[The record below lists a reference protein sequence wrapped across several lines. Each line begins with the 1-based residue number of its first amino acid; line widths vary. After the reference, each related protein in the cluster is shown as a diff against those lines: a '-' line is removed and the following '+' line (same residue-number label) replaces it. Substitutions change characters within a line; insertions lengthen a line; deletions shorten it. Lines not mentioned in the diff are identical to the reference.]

1 MATRNRKMLLWHS
14 FFSYLHLTFRRGII
28 VPRGKERESQLLF
41 YLRGSCLSFC
51 KGLLL
56 SFPIWK
62 CRTIWEGKADLIFS
76 LHSLTPHPLK
86 EREQTKQQD
95 SRSFC
100 PQIRLRFSGRKTTVI
115 VVFPT
120 VLCTLSCVC
129 SLIRCWYETLLVV
142 FVWVLRSCLIIISSC
157 AFYGYWWFSQCVVFF
172 MFKKPRILMCFLVV
186 GLDLYVVVDYVYVY
200 PLCLV
205 CYACM
210 QNIGLLLCFGFSVS
224 MFSSITYANDILITE
239 RSLRDGFSVRSF
251 IMWYIFFEIIEQT
264 TYLN

>member
-1 MATRNRKMLLWHS
+1 
-14 FFSYLHLTFRRGII
+14 
-28 VPRGKERESQLLF
+28 
-41 YLRGSCLSFC
+41 
-51 KGLLL
+51 
-56 SFPIWK
+56 
-62 CRTIWEGKADLIFS
+62 
-76 LHSLTPHPLK
+76 
-86 EREQTKQQD
+86 
-95 SRSFC
+95 
-100 PQIRLRFSGRKTTVI
+100 
-115 VVFPT
+115 
-120 VLCTLSCVC
+120 
-129 SLIRCWYETLLVV
+129 
-142 FVWVLRSCLIIISSC
+142 
-157 AFYGYWWFSQCVVFF
+157 